1 MSHKCRFT
9 IRVASP
15 LLGDLGLDLGILL
28 EGRLEDAAGGLPP
41 GLEVL
46 MDEGASAGARH
57 RALAELAV
65 ETARIQEEILEA
77 EAAEEGDGEPD
88 PRVELL
94 RGFRAHLEGLLE
106 EGP

>member
-41 GLEVL
+41 G
-46 MDEGASAGARH
+46 A
-57 RALAELAV
+57 
-65 ETARIQEEILEA
+65 
-77 EAAEEGDGEPD
+77 
-88 PRVELL
+88 
-94 RGFRAHLEGLLE
+94 
-106 EGP
+106 